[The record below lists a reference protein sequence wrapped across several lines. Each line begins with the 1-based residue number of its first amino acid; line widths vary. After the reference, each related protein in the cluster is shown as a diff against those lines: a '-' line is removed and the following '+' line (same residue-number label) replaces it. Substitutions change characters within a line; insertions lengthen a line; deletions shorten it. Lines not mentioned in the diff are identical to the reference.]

1 MVCVLKIKY
10 YKQTKNNSLPAEK
23 PRTNVARRHNSGPL
37 HVNSINY
44 IAVFFFAFLSLDTLH
59 VHFVTSRFFNIS
71 VLKCLAEEALLK
83 ESRT

>member
-44 IAVFFFAFLSLDTLH
+44 IAVFFCCISLIRYTACAFCH
-59 VHFVTSRFFNIS
+59 
-71 VLKCLAEEALLK
+71 
-83 ESRT
+83 